1 MYSSYTAASFPRKV
15 ELAARH
21 GVNLEGALTWAFEF
35 EEQPPFAGF
44 RQLASCGLDLPVLN
58 VFRMFA
64 KMSGQQLV
72 VESSGGSD
80 ARKILNSGVRGDP
93 DVSAMASL
101 DKQKL
106 SVLVWHYH
114 DDDVSG
120 PDAAVELNL
129 TNLPLANGDAKL
141 TQYRIDADHSNS
153 YEAWKRMGSPQEPSA
168 QQYKQLEQAGQL
180 AKLGEPETVH
190 VENGQ
195 AVVRLKLP
203 RQAVSL
209 AVLEWQ

>member
-1 MYSSYTAASFPRKV
+1 MT
-15 ELAARH
+15 
-21 GVNLEGALTWAFEF
+21 
-35 EEQPPFAGF
+35 
-44 RQLASCGLDLPVLN
+44 
-58 VFRMFA
+58 
-64 KMSGQQLV
+64 GQQLV

-120 PDAAVELNL
+120 PEAAVELNL

-153 YEAWKRMGSPQEPSA
+153 YEAWKRMGSPQQPSA
-168 QQYKQLEQAGQL
+168 EQYKELEKAGQL
-180 AKLGEPETVH
+180 AQLGEPETVH
-190 VENGQ
+190 IENGQ
-195 AVVRLKLP
+195 AVVQLKLP

-209 AVLEWQ
+209 CLFQWQ